1 MDIQIKLLDEHF
13 TMEATNES
21 GNKLIMDASEN
32 IGGQNNGMRP
42 MQVLLA
48 ALGGCSVIDVL
59 NILKKQRKKYSS
71 FEITLDGDREQ
82 LETYSLYR
90 NIVIHFKI
98 NGEISADQAK
108 KAIDLSLEK
117 YCSVAKTLEP
127 TASIISKLT
136 LNGKEEF

>member
-59 NILKKQRKKYSS
+59 NILK
-71 FEITLDGDREQ
+71 
-82 LETYSLYR
+82 
-90 NIVIHFKI
+90 N
-98 NGEISADQAK
+98 N
-108 KAIDLSLEK
+108 EK
-117 YCSVAKTLEP
+117 N
-127 TASIISKLT
+127 TAVLK
-136 LNGKEEF
+136 